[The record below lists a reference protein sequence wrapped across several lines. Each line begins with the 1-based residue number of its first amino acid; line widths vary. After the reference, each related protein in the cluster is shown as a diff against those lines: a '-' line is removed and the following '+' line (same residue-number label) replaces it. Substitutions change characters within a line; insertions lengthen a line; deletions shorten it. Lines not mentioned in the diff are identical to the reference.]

1 VSRLSYER
9 LRIMTSIYDRIQ
21 DAAKQLEGVTQRTPL
36 IPAPDFSAAAMT
48 YIKAENLQ
56 KTGSFKLRGAYNR
69 ISRLSPEEKGHGVV
83 ACSAGNHAQ
92 GVAYAARMA
101 GISSIICMPAGTPL
115 SKVERT
121 RALGAEIV
129 LVPGVYDDAYEKA
142 LELRESYGY
151 TLVHP
156 FDDLDVIAGQGTIG
170 LELLEQAPDLDVIL
184 VPVGGGGLI
193 SGIAAAVKKKKTS
206 CEVWGVEAEGAPS
219 LKQSMEK
226 GGIVTLKSVSTIA
239 DGIAVKRVG
248 EETFA
253 LCEQYVDGVVTV
265 KEGEIAAAILRLL
278 EDHKMI
284 AEGAG
289 AVTLAAAMYGKLDLR
304 GKKAACV
311 LSGGNVDVN
320 IIAQI
325 IAKGLKKA
333 QRVVAVRTIL
343 DDKPRQLSTFLGVLS
358 ETGAN
363 ILSVHHDRDNIDLNI
378 GKCAVDV
385 ELETRGPDHAEQIY
399 ETLNRSGYAIELH
412 S

>member
-1 VSRLSYER
+1 MISVF
-9 LRIMTSIYDRIQ
+9 DRIT
-21 DAAKQLEGVTQRTPL
+21 DAAKRLEGVAERTAL
-36 IPAPDFSAAAMT
+36 IPAQGFSSADMT
-48 YIKAENLQ
+48 YLKAENLQ

-69 ISRLSPEEKGHGVV
+69 ISRLSNEEKSRGVV

-92 GVAYAARMA
+92 GVAYAAKME
-101 GISSIICMPAGTPL
+101 GLSSIICMPAGTPL

-121 RALGAEIV
+121 RALGAEIM

-142 LELRESYGY
+142 LELREAYGY
-151 TLVHP
+151 TLIHP

-170 LELLEQAPDLDVIL
+170 FELLEQAPDLDIVL

-193 SGIAAAVKKKKTS
+193 AGVAAAIKRLKPA
-206 CEVWGVEAEGAPS
+206 CEIWGVEAEGAPS
-219 LKQSMEK
+219 LKQSLDK
-226 GGIVTLKSVSTIA
+226 GEIVALKSVSTIA

-248 EETFA
+248 DETFA
-253 LCEQYVDGVVTV
+253 LCQQYVDGVVTV

-278 EDHKMI
+278 EDYKMI

-289 AVTLAAAMYGKLDLR
+289 AVAIAAAMYGKVDLR
-304 GKKAACV
+304 GRKAACI

-333 QRVVAVRTIL
+333 QRVIAVRTIL
-343 DDKPRQLSTFLGVLS
+343 DDKPRQLSTFLRVLS

-363 ILSVHHDRDNIDLNI
+363 ILSVHHDRDDIDLDV
-378 GKCAVDV
+378 GKCSVDIS
-385 ELETRGPDHAEQIY
+385 LETRGPDHAEQIY
-399 ETLNRSGYAIELH
+399 ETLGRSGYATELH
-412 S
+412 Q